1 MAQRIWTTHTPAA
14 QPVCAH
20 ADTAYAAAGET
31 RSRTRPTSYE
41 LFRSTPITYPYH
53 DVGGRLP
60 TPRAKHQSRHAR
72 NRGWMLLL
80 AYSFILSRSMFEG
93 HLLNFRG
100 YVLGFS
106 NKPFDKWQR
115 TNPPTTKRPPFSL
128 AYAFFPCNLILN
140 KHAPNTIKYMRSFFC
155 STIRNVSFLL

>member
-1 MAQRIWTTHTPAA
+1 
-14 QPVCAH
+14 
-20 ADTAYAAAGET
+20 
-31 RSRTRPTSYE
+31 
-41 LFRSTPITYPYH
+41 
-53 DVGGRLP
+53 
-60 TPRAKHQSRHAR
+60 
-72 NRGWMLLL
+72 MLLL

-140 KHAPNTIKYMRSFFC
+140 KHAPNAIKYMRSFFC
-155 STIRNVSFLL
+155 SAIRNVSFLLQMMILLLEICVKEEYSLVYVFNYSLYSSYFFFFFFFYH